1 MNNDIQA
8 PPFCGVCGAD
18 LSGVAWTVDK
28 PTGHYD
34 GPVGAW
40 KSCPTCGDDCD
51 IHDLSWDREEIDG
64 GPVWARVDEAET
76 RLTEAR
82 RGAGLLMD
90 VVFNQGRPGA
100 FRALGPILACLEGFE
115 IVPREER
122 DELARLLRSLGVT
135 L

>member
-1 MNNDIQA
+1 MNSNSDIQA

-18 LSGVAWTVDK
+18 LSGVPWTVDK

-40 KSCPTCGDDCD
+40 KSCPTCGEDCD

-64 GPVWARVDEAET
+64 GPVWARVEELKA

-82 RGAGLLMD
+82 RGAALLLD
-90 VVFNQGRPGA
+90 VVFNQGRPEA
-100 FRALGPILACLEGFE
+100 ARKALASLDSPEPLSGP
-115 IVPREER
+115 ER
-122 DELARLLRSLGVT
+122 DELARLLRSLGVDP
-135 L
+135 